1 MNGLHSENGKQQAG
15 ALRIAMLGLLVAL
28 AMVLSLTESL
38 LPIPV
43 PVPGIRLGLSNIVVM
58 FALLNL
64 RKTDALAVAL
74 LKAFFVGVTRGVT
87 AGLLSLTGG
96 LAALG
101 VMTLVLLFSKDKA
114 TYVLISITGAVF
126 HNMGQIAMASVILQ
140 TALWPYLP
148 VLLISGVAT
157 GFATSVLLKLTS
169 PVFQRLRPNK

>member
-1 MNGLHSENGKQQAG
+1 MNGRHSENGKRFDG
-15 ALRIAMLGLLVAL
+15 AFRIALLGLLVAL
-28 AMVLSLTESL
+28 AVVLSLTESL
-38 LPIPV
+38 LPIPA

-64 RKTDALAVAL
+64 RRTDALAVAL
-74 LKAFFVGVTRGVT
+74 LKALFVAITRGTT

-101 VMTLVLLFSKDKA
+101 VMTLILLLSKDKA
-114 TYVLISITGAVF
+114 TYVLISVAGAVF
-126 HNMGQIAMASVILQ
+126 HNIGQIAMASVILQ

-148 VLLISGVAT
+148 VLLISGVVT

-169 PVFQRLRPNK
+169 PVFQRLRLK